1 MSRLIFCPE
10 YGIIYK
16 LNFIY
21 CARAPEGGRARRNQT
36 EVIPVSNKLIDE
48 EVIIKDNTGNEPE
61 KRPGGE
67 AVYDIVESVIL
78 SVAVIFILFTF
89 IFRICVVDGRSM
101 EDTLYDGENLI
112 VTNLGRA
119 PRRGDIVVFHETGYY
134 NEPLVKRVI
143 AVGGEY
149 VDIKSTDHG
158 LTVSV
163 SDRIDDDGCLVDPE
177 VLTEDYAVY
186 RDVPPRYSYD
196 DYPVYVPEG
205 YLFVLGDNRN
215 HSSDSRFEGLG
226 LIDERRL
233 LGKVVIRVTPFS
245 RFGTVG

>member
-1 MSRLIFCPE
+1 MLP
-10 YGIIYK
+10 
-16 LNFIY
+16 
-21 CARAPEGGRARRNQT
+21 AGGHARRDQT
-36 EVIPVSNKLIDE
+36 EVVSVSDKLIEE
-48 EVIIKDNTGNEPE
+48 EVNNMDDTGSVSQ

-67 AVYDIVESVIL
+67 AVYDVVESVII
-78 SVAVIFILFTF
+78 SIAVIFILFTF

-149 VDIKSTDHG
+149 VDIKSTESG

-163 SDRIDDDGCLVDPE
+163 SDRVDEDGRLVDPE
-177 VLTEDYAVY
+177 VLSEDYAVY
-186 RDVPPRYSYD
+186 RDIAPRYSYD
-196 DYPVYVPEG
+196 NYPVYVPEG

-215 HSSDSRFEGLG
+215 HSSDSRFDGLG

-245 RFGTVG
+245 RFGKVG